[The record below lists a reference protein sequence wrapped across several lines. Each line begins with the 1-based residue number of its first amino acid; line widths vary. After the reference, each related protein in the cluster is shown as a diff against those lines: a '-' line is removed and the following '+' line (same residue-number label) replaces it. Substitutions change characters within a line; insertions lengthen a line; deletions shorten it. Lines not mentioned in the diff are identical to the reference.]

1 MNGIRIYPV
10 MLAGA
15 MALVSPVEM
24 FSGGKPHEEVDSVA
38 GVITREPVDTAM
50 TGVTLGEIT
59 VKASRVI
66 RKSDMDVLIPSKSA
80 VEASPNGMSLLNNL
94 MIPSLSV
101 NEFMGTVRTFGQD
114 VQIRINGR
122 KASADQ
128 LRTLDPTSVKRVE
141 WMDDPGLKYGDAVA
155 VINVVVSNPLAGGS
169 VMAQG
174 MQSFNQPWGNGYLDL
189 KLNNGRSQWGLGVQ
203 GRYTNRVE
211 SHREYTE
218 TFTRADGVSVT
229 RTESPM
235 DGYVSMTN
243 LLPRLSYSYINSD
256 KTVVWVGL
264 TMDKNW
270 PTVRSNTGLMLIDGS
285 DEKIVL
291 HERQSDDEGFRPG
304 LNAYWEQ
311 KLPHNQTLALDV
323 SGSVFNGRSSH
334 EYRESLLDD
343 MAVPVTD
350 VNTYIRDRQ
359 YSVNVEGSYVKRWHA
374 GRFTGGVHYG
384 RTHNRAVRES
394 GSVSR
399 HSQER
404 TYVYGEYFHM
414 LGKVNVTGGLG
425 AQGVA
430 LSSDGGGMQWS
441 LRPRLSVGY
450 RLNDISRFSFNLS
463 SRTSAPSLSQTDGQI
478 QQIDGFQYQIG
489 NPDLKSYN
497 SYQLKLQY
505 KFNLPRVSGRLEGEW
520 NRAPHAIAP
529 YLQWDGDRL
538 ITSYENSGG
547 HTMKQVSLS
556 AQVEILPDVLT
567 LKGSIRY
574 YNARTR
580 GTGYVHRF
588 HNWCGDVSLNGFYR
602 NFILTVSY
610 EDNPSTLWG
619 EVISHNEKTS
629 TASIGYRWRGLTAMV
644 GMFMPFTR
652 YSMGSESLNRYN
664 SNRNVLRSRG
674 FDRMPVLQ
682 ISYNFN
688 WGKQKKDVNKLTGGD
703 ADGET
708 LRSKAAGR

>member
-15 MALVSPVEM
+15 MALVSPVKM

-141 WMDDPGLKYGDAVA
+141 WMDDPGLKYGEAVA

-235 DGYVSMTN
+235 DGCVSMTN

-264 TMDKNW
+264 SMDKNW

-291 HERQSDDEGFRPG
+291 HERQSKDR
-304 LNAYWEQ
+304 
-311 KLPHNQTLALDV
+311 K
-323 SGSVFNGRSSH
+323 SV
-334 EYRESLLDD
+334 
-343 MAVPVTD
+343 V
-350 VNTYIRDRQ
+350 
-359 YSVNVEGSYVKRWHA
+359 
-374 GRFTGGVHYG
+374 
-384 RTHNRAVRES
+384 
-394 GSVSR
+394 
-399 HSQER
+399 
-404 TYVYGEYFHM
+404 
-414 LGKVNVTGGLG
+414 
-425 AQGVA
+425 
-430 LSSDGGGMQWS
+430 
-441 LRPRLSVGY
+441 
-450 RLNDISRFSFNLS
+450 
-463 SRTSAPSLSQTDGQI
+463 
-478 QQIDGFQYQIG
+478 
-489 NPDLKSYN
+489 
-497 SYQLKLQY
+497 
-505 KFNLPRVSGRLEGEW
+505 
-520 NRAPHAIAP
+520 
-529 YLQWDGDRL
+529 
-538 ITSYENSGG
+538 
-547 HTMKQVSLS
+547 
-556 AQVEILPDVLT
+556 
-567 LKGSIRY
+567 
-574 YNARTR
+574 
-580 GTGYVHRF
+580 
-588 HNWCGDVSLNGFYR
+588 
-602 NFILTVSY
+602 
-610 EDNPSTLWG
+610 
-619 EVISHNEKTS
+619 
-629 TASIGYRWRGLTAMV
+629 
-644 GMFMPFTR
+644 
-652 YSMGSESLNRYN
+652 
-664 SNRNVLRSRG
+664 
-674 FDRMPVLQ
+674 
-682 ISYNFN
+682 
-688 WGKQKKDVNKLTGGD
+688 
-703 ADGET
+703 
-708 LRSKAAGR
+708 